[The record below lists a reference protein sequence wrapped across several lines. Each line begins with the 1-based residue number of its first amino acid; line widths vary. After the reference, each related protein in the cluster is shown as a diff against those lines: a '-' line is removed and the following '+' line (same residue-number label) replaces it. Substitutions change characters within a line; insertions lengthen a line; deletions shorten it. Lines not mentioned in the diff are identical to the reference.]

1 MKMEKGDRATVLE
14 KDDAKMLWEMLGINN
29 KFPFYKRWI
38 SFWDE
43 GGRKG
48 VTKDTWMMLLTFIH
62 EIGGNIKAY
71 NEDDCWNSCFDDF
84 VEYLK
89 ENPK

>member
-14 KDDAKMLWEMLGINN
+14 RQDAQMLWDMLGIDK
-29 KFPFYKRWI
+29 KFAFYKEWLA
-38 SFWDE
+38 FWAE

-48 VTKDTWMMLLTFIH
+48 VTKDTWMMLLVFID
-62 EIGGNIKAY
+62 EIGSNINAY

-84 VEYLK
+84 VEFLK
-89 ENPK
+89 ENK